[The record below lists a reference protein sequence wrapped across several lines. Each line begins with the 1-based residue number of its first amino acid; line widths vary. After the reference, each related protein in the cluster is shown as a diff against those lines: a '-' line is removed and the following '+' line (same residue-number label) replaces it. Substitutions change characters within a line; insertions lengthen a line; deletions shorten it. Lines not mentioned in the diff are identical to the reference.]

1 MKKLM
6 QQTICIQQV
15 MKVFFLFL
23 YILLVDSVEISLAM
37 HKQVGLD
44 LRFRSSFSSNQCC
57 WLSIP
62 NMYSI
67 LRNSVEKDLQI
78 WEEER
83 QCCKANM
90 KWLRSQINF
99 FHKEILILESQ
110 ITYWR
115 EQQRY
120 WNSSSGRAWRN
131 SFLFWQDRAHHG
143 DKYKRRFYKERC
155 TFSEDCRKNTWI
167 ASGFCWHCEI
177 DAKAEVKKLQKSIEQ
192 TQKKIVMLESCRQQ
206 LNNNALKGYL
216 ERKKTWKQ
224 RFCLWT
230 AADQR
235 ALGMFQQQS
244 DDEDDLTHVDS
255 SSDEDSNSSSD
266 EYESCDE
273 EFFDAVE
280 DLSTA
285 GLQDES
291 EAPARGIVLSTQ
303 GNKEGAKD
311 STTDGGQ
318 QSSEVKYSSLKLMG
332 QSACKVKADFIPGY
346 NLGGHISSLIGMQ
359 GILLD
364 ISDQVSII
372 LKTLPLKA
380 YEFSDDEIDN
390 FSLNRKNALVF
401 LTGRKR
407 LHRLYPTFSKKE
419 KVHFPLYRTFFTVE
433 GYKTN
438 LEYKTRLGQAGIIID
453 SCSDM
458 CIGLSYYHQAN
469 EMKKY
474 GEVRLGSGIGSSKA
488 KTELEAIS
496 AMMVWNPNKKGITG
510 HIVSFYG
517 WGSIKNTRSFT
528 HMDGE
533 LHVKGNPEAYL
544 MGGLLQVGYT
554 IFQSNT
560 LSVTPYIE
568 LMASTVGWNAFKEFS
583 GLLPCEVSRNTER
596 KVEKRIGIRSH
607 WKTTNTSQLQTW
619 MSAVLGTQHTNSISS
634 KPIIALTDKYKAS
647 VPGYKRNYTRFECGF
662 VYSMKLSERL
672 EMNLSGLTHIM
683 NTKRYTEQN
692 INLQWTYFY

>member
-1 MKKLM
+1 M
-6 QQTICIQQV
+6 QQKVCIQQIV
-15 MKVFFLFL
+15 KVFFLFL
-23 YILLVDSVEISLAM
+23 YILLIDSVNVSLAM
-37 HKQVGLD
+37 HKQVGPD
-44 LRFRSSFSSNQCC
+44 LRFKSSFSSNQCC
-57 WLSIP
+57 WLSVP
-62 NMYSI
+62 NMHSI
-67 LRNSVEKDLQI
+67 LRNSVEKDLQL
-78 WEEER
+78 WKEER
-83 QCCKANM
+83 QCCKANI
-90 KWLRSQINF
+90 KWLKSQIHF
-99 FHKEILILESQ
+99 FQKEMLVLESQ

-115 EQQRY
+115 EEQCY
-120 WNSSSGRAWRN
+120 WNSSSGRSWRN
-131 SFLFWQDRAHHG
+131 SFLFWQDRVHHG
-143 DKYKRRFYKERC
+143 NPHKRRFYRERYN
-155 TFSEDCRKNTWI
+155 FSKICRKNAWV
-167 ASGFCWHCEI
+167 ASGFCWHCEV

-192 TQKKIVMLESCRQQ
+192 AQKKIVMLDGCHQK
-206 LNNNALKGYL
+206 LNNHALKGYL
-216 ERKKTWKQ
+216 ERKKKWKQ
-224 RFCLWT
+224 RCWLWT

-235 ALGMFQQQS
+235 ALRIFRQQA
-244 DDEDDLTHVDS
+244 DDEDDLSDIDS
-255 SSDEDSNSSSD
+255 SGDEDSNSSSSD

-280 DLSTA
+280 DQSTA
-285 GLQDES
+285 GSQGES
-291 EAPARGIVLSTQ
+291 EVSAGDVVLSTQ
-303 GNKEGAKD
+303 GNKEGARD
-311 STTDGGQ
+311 STTDDGQ
-318 QSSEVKYSSLKLMG
+318 QSSEVKHSSLKLVA
-332 QSACKVKADFIPGY
+332 QAACKVKADFIPGY

-380 YEFSDDEIDN
+380 YEFSDDKIDN
-390 FSLNRKNALVF
+390 ISPNKKNALVF
-401 LTGRKR
+401 SPGSKR
-407 LHRLYPTFSKKE
+407 LSRLYLTPGKE
-419 KVHFPLYRTFFTVE
+419 KVHVPLYRTFFTVE

-458 CIGLSYYHQAN
+458 CIGLSYYHQTN

-533 LHVKGNPEAYL
+533 LHVKGKPEAHL
-544 MGGLLQVGYT
+544 LGGLLQVGYT
-554 IFQSNT
+554 IFQTNT

-568 LMASTVGWNAFKEFS
+568 IMTSTVGWNAFKEFS

-596 KVEKRIGIRSH
+596 KVEKGIGIRSH
-607 WKTTNTSQLQTW
+607 WKTTNISQLQTW

-634 KPIIALTDKYKAS
+634 KPIIALTDKYRAF

-672 EMNLSGLTHIM
+672 EMNLTGLTHIR
-683 NTKRYTEQN
+683 NTKKYTEQN